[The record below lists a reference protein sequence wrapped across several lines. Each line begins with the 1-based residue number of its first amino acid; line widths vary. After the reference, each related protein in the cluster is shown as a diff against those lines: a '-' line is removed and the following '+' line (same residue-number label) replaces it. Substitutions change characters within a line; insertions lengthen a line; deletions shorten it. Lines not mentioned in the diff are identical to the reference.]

1 MEVYNIRKE
10 KYSSTLVASGSAN
23 RWNKK
28 DEFVIYTGSNRALST
43 LEMVVHRS
51 YILPST
57 PYKLLT
63 IEIQEAASF
72 LKEIDPNMLP
82 KNWRSIEAY
91 PTLQDIGSNWYKSQE
106 SLVLKIPSVIIPQ
119 EYNVVINTKHPLFE
133 THVKITTIEDFIW
146 DERLL

>member
-10 KYSSTLVASGSAN
+10 KYSNSLVASGSAN

-51 YILPST
+51 YILPTT
-57 PYKLLT
+57 PYRLLT
-63 IEIQEAASF
+63 IEILESESF
-72 LKEIDPNMLP
+72 LKEINPNDLP

-91 PTLQDIGSNWYKSQE
+91 PTLQDIGSNWYNSKE
-106 SLVLKIPSVIIPQ
+106 SLVLKIPSAIIPQ
-119 EYNVVINTKHPLFE
+119 EYNIIINTKHPLFE
-133 THVKITTIEDFIW
+133 ANVKIINNEDFLW

>member
-1 MEVYNIRKE
+1 MEVFNIRKE
-10 KYSSTLVASGSAN
+10 KHSSSLVASGSAN

-51 YILPST
+51 YIFPSI

-63 IEIQEAASF
+63 IEILNSESS
-72 LKEIDPNMLP
+72 LKEIVPNILP
-82 KNWRSIEAY
+82 QNWRSIEAY
-91 PTLQDIGSNWYKSQE
+91 PTLQTIGSNWYNSQE
-106 SLVLKIPSVIIPQ
+106 SLILKIPSAIIPQ
-119 EYNVVINTKHPLFE
+119 EYNIIINTKHPLFE
-133 THVKITTIEDFIW
+133 TNVKIINREDFIW